1 MDKHNIFSFSKE
13 ELLEKSK
20 DFLENA
26 ADKLDERFSERIGG
40 TKFEA
45 PLLEGEPELYTWYR
59 IHLEEGLSAD
69 GSEYHIYMRKAES
82 NKLCIFLS
90 GGGLAWNA
98 YTASHPITTGA
109 ILTYRPNFYY
119 SNLRPVT
126 ELMNI
131 NSGIMENTKRNPFY
145 DYNFIVITYAT
156 GDFHIGNH
164 DYHYTDEEGNEKVL
178 HFHGYANFKAA
189 MHKAKQYFPHAEK
202 LLFAGDS
209 AGGFA
214 VPALAEEV
222 GNEWYA
228 NCEDITLLSDA
239 SLLVYDNWQKTIC
252 DLWHAKPE
260 MYENLSSNNLPLA
273 WYKNLMLKYPKR
285 FRYLYCGSTHDY
297 VLSTYY
303 SSINE
308 HIYKT
313 DEEVQNIFYE
323 QLSDMIFTLLEINPS
338 FTVMIH
344 DIHNPL
350 THGGTIHTAVRRN
363 WFYTPVDNTTIA
375 RWLSEAVN
383 GNGLNT
389 GLELLHHK

>member
-164 DYHYTDEEGNEKVL
+164 DYHYTDEEGNE
-178 HFHGYANFKAA
+178 N

-222 GNEWYA
+222 GNTWYKD
-228 NCEDITLLSDA
+228 CEDITLLSDA

-273 WYKNLMLKYPKR
+273 WYKNLMLKYQDR

-350 THGGTIHTAVRRN
+350 THGGTIHSAVRRN